1 MQVYHRGFPT
11 LTDDL
16 ERLCRK
22 LNYSFAKPALLRRA
36 ITHRSA
42 DRGNNERLE
51 FLGDSILN
59 FLIAD
64 FLYAR
69 FPRAQE
75 GELSRLRAT
84 LVKGEALAEI
94 ARELEIG
101 DYLILGPG
109 ELKSGGYRRT
119 SILADAFEAVI
130 GAVYLDG
137 GLEACRELVTRSYQD
152 RLGSLTG
159 KTLLKDPKTR
169 LQEYLQARQY
179 PLPDYRVRAVNG
191 EAHEQ
196 VFQVECFINDKFP
209 SVTGTGRSR
218 RKAEQAAAAQVLDW
232 LLAQGEG
239 INA

>member
-1 MQVYHRGFPT
+1 M
-11 LTDDL
+11 TDGL

-22 LNYSFAKPALLRRA
+22 LGYRFAEPALLRHA

-42 DRGNNERLE
+42 TKENNERLE

-64 FLYAR
+64 FLYSG

-84 LVKGEALAEI
+84 LVKGETLAEL

-101 DYLILGPG
+101 DHLILGLG

-137 GLEACRELVTRSYQD
+137 GLEACRKLVSSLYRD
-152 RLGSLTG
+152 RLETLTNEA
-159 KTLLKDPKTR
+159 LLNLKDPKTR
-169 LQEYLQARQY
+169 LQEYLQARQF
-179 PLPDYRVRAVNG
+179 PLPDYRVSAVSG
-191 EAHEQ
+191 EAHDQ
-196 VFQVECFINDKFP
+196 VFQVECTLNNTFP
-209 SVTGTGRSR
+209 SVIGIGRSR
-218 RKAEQAAAAQVLDW
+218 RKAEQDAATRALAL
-232 LLAQGEG
+232 LLAE
-239 INA
+239 NEDMNV